1 MSQRIRS
8 LALAGLAALT
18 FAPPT
23 LAVDTWVIDPVHS
36 SVIFKVKHLVSIVPG
51 RFKSFNGEFNF
62 DEKAIEN
69 SSVNV
74 TIDAASIT
82 TDNEKRDGDLKS
94 PNFFDVATYPTL
106 TYKSSKVKMI
116 DGTHFEVMGDLT
128 MHGVTKPVRLAV
140 EYFGMSPGM
149 GYGPRVG
156 FHATGTLNRKDF
168 GINWNKTLDNGGM
181 LVSET
186 VDIDLAI
193 EAGPKQ

>member
-1 MSQRIRS
+1 
-8 LALAGLAALT
+8 
-18 FAPPT
+18 
-23 LAVDTWVIDPVHS
+23 
-36 SVIFKVKHLVSIVPG
+36 
-51 RFKSFNGEFNF
+51 
-62 DEKAIEN
+62 
-69 SSVNV
+69 
-74 TIDAASIT
+74 
-82 TDNEKRDGDLKS
+82 
-94 PNFFDVATYPTL
+94 
-106 TYKSSKVKMI
+106 
-116 DGTHFEVMGDLT
+116 
-128 MHGVTKPVRLAV
+128 VRLAV